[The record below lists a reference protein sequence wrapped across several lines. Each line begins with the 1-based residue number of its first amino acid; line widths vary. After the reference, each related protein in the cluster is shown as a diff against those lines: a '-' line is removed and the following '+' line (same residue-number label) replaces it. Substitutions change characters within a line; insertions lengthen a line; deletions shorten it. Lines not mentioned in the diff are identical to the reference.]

1 MTTKFPPYFSYQN
14 RRNKVFQ
21 SSCLFGLLENTVT
34 KCLFQFLEFN
44 LQDCFHVCVFHLA
57 WPMLT
62 SGMSYLL
69 YWSVS
74 GLWLWS
80 QLVFETGYCY
90 QACNRS
96 LWLYKP
102 LWTIFTLVQSTRKGL
117 QAQNTLNA
125 FEQNLKCERCQLML
139 RGMRARLKKYMSWL
153 CNYFI
158 LI

>member
-80 QLVFETGYCY
+80 QLVF
-90 QACNRS
+90 
-96 LWLYKP
+96 
-102 LWTIFTLVQSTRKGL
+102 
-117 QAQNTLNA
+117 
-125 FEQNLKCERCQLML
+125 
-139 RGMRARLKKYMSWL
+139 
-153 CNYFI
+153 
-158 LI
+158 